1 VEEAALDEEGL
12 VDLLKCFGLLADRHG
27 KRADADRAAAE
38 LVDEDSQDPSVHL
51 VKPCLI
57 HLEGGQ
63 RLTCERTGDPAL
75 TLHGGVVAGPLEEAV
90 GDEAKLRLC
99 RAIRRLEREFAI
111 NLGTVCYKFLEKE
124 TRPTP
129 RVQQQVMD
137 YVACWRLLDDG
148 SRDLVVS
155 VDRVREV
162 DRLAEGDPEWA
173 SSRGF

>member
-1 VEEAALDEEGL
+1 M
-12 VDLLKCFGLLADRHG
+12 
-27 KRADADRAAAE
+27 
-38 LVDEDSQDPSVHL
+38 HL
-51 VKPCLI
+51 I
-57 HLEGGQ
+57 
-63 RLTCERTGDPAL
+63 AL
-75 TLHGGVVAGPLEEAV
+75 TREQAEMAAYRFEEHGNSNARIARHFGRV

-99 RAIRRLEREFAI
+99 RAIRCLEREFAI

-124 TRPTP
+124 KRPTP

-137 YVACWRLLDDG
+137 YVACWRVLDDG

-155 VDRVREV
+155 IDRVREV